1 MATQME
7 LFILQYVASS
17 IGFLISYLIMQ
28 AVQRYKL
35 SSNSKNSIQSVR
47 NSGHSS
53 GHSKGSNNE
62 NNSQQNNRKDV
73 KIGFHTKRVNDLKN
87 WPMIWWEQLPP
98 AAGDAVCGIC
108 LDKLYG
114 KVTIYPCE
122 HTFDYKCLQEYRLE
136 HGSEIKNCPRCHTH
150 IEAATFEYMPSC

>member
-35 SSNSKNSIQSVR
+35 SNNCTNKNSIQSVR
-47 NSGHSS
+47 SGHAKS
-53 GHSKGSNNE
+53 SNNDNSN

-73 KIGFHTKRVNDLKN
+73 KIGFHTKRVNDLRN

-98 AAGDAVCGIC
+98 AAGDALCGIC

-114 KVTIYPCE
+114 KVTIFPCE
-122 HTFDYKCLQEYRLE
+122 HTFDYKCLQEWRLSN
-136 HGSEIKNCPRCHTH
+136 GSEIRNCPRCHTH